1 MRFFSLYRVELRRL
15 LLTKFIWLISALCLC
30 SPLLGYTVYKPIITP
45 EYDAASMSDLY
56 IGNPVL
62 AGTAAGAVLWAVIAI
77 IEGDRQR
84 RSGTD
89 ILADSAAPPTAHSA
103 AKTAALMTISAAATL
118 LCALVYI
125 PFTAAKLEYLF
136 DAGFYFM
143 NFFVF
148 MLPTWWISILFAD
161 GLYRITRRVEL
172 SAVLY
177 AALAYMSCSRFA
189 ERNWFMQ
196 WLNPTIGA
204 YSDGFPDIWFLR
216 MGAYT
221 RLVWLC
227 IAAGVWAFSL
237 ICRRKYQKGLA
248 GSFARG
254 LKKVYL
260 PVSAAALAAVG
271 AILWIVQPFVGNG
284 GEEYD
289 LEAEYEFMNNANAIA
304 EPAATAEHFLKFD
317 AVSGTLFGKSEYQLY
332 NVVKGENVLR
342 FNAGYKIKSITY
354 GGEPVSFR
362 TVKEDLNGQYDT
374 YFVLPDKYGE
384 KLIIEYGGFPTI
396 PQCNMTHITTSIGSN
411 YIRMRNTDIVPLLG
425 SYIASGAYVEVT
437 LPADLVPFIDFEHKQ
452 LTDFTDNGD
461 GTRTYG
467 TTLEVDIIGD
477 FVAGRYVTD
486 KFSSDDYDFNFVYG
500 DIYRSAV
507 EEFDVRQTIC
517 DVFDY
522 CTEHY
527 GKPFYLDGGSF
538 TLFQMS
544 SITNGGYASP
554 GMSTWLEGAIS
565 PNTLSDPNKGT
576 NATETFL
583 HEMIHQW
590 WGGVG
595 MWCDDSDGVWSAE
608 GLTVYS
614 TYRLVKEKYGE
625 LYAEQYYV
633 DDWKKY
639 VDEQNRN
646 FYNRH
651 PEYLEKLPEH
661 YRERLSALNK
671 NVNNYKRMPLML
683 LKAEEL
689 LGGEEQMDAV
699 LKQIFSDYNEKENQY
714 EFTYKEF
721 LDYCGLTEEDLKLD

>member
-30 SPLLGYTVYKPIITP
+30 SPLLGYTVYKPVTLS
-45 EYDAASMSDLY
+45 ETMSGLY

-62 AGTAAGAVLWAVIAI
+62 AGTAAGAVLWAVLAVF
-77 IEGDRQR
+77 EADRQR

-103 AKTAALMTISAAATL
+103 AKTAALMTISAAVTL

-125 PFTAAKLEYLF
+125 PFTAVKLEYLF

-177 AALAYMSCSRFA
+177 AALAYMSYSRFA
-189 ERNWFMQ
+189 ESNWFMQ

-204 YSDGFPDIWFLR
+204 YSDGFPDRWFLR

-227 IAAGVWAFSL
+227 ISAGVWAFSL
-237 ICRRKYQKGLA
+237 ICTRKYQKGLG
-248 GSFARG
+248 GSFVRG

-260 PVSAAALAAVG
+260 PVGAAALAAAG
-271 AILWIVQPFVGNG
+271 TILWSVQPFIGHG
-284 GEEYD
+284 SYEYD
-289 LEAEYEFMNNANAIA
+289 LENEYEFMENHFTAL
-304 EPAATAEHFLKFD
+304 PATAADFSLKFD
-317 AVSGTLFGKSEYQLY
+317 TVLGTLSGRAEYQLTETA
-332 NVVKGENVLR
+332 KGENVLR
-342 FNAGYKIKSITY
+342 MNAGYKIKSMTY

-362 TVKEDLNGQYDT
+362 TVKEDINGKYDT
-374 YFVLPDKYGE
+374 YFELPDKNYQ
-384 KLIIEYGGFPTI
+384 KLIIEYGGFLTAARCGFPMVTA
-396 PQCNMTHITTSIGSN
+396 SIGSN
-411 YIRMRNTDIVPLLG
+411 YIRLQNTDCIPSLG
-425 SYIASGAYVEVT
+425 NYIANKAELEVT
-437 LPADLVPFIDFEHKQ
+437 LPDDLIPFINSERKQ

-461 GTRTYG
+461 GTRTYR
-467 TTLEVDIIGD
+467 TPLDTSFIYE

-486 KFSSDDYDFNFVYG
+486 KFSSDYYDFKFIYG
-500 DIYRSAV
+500 ETYRSAV
-507 EEFDVRQTIC
+507 EEYDVHQTIC

-527 GKPFYLDGGSF
+527 GKPHYIGGGSF
-538 TLFQMS
+538 TLFQLSSLTMS
-544 SITNGGYASP
+544 GYAVS
-554 GMSTWLEGAIS
+554 GTSTWLEDAIS
-565 PNTLSDPNKGT
+565 PNTLSDRNRGI
-576 NATETFL
+576 NATEVFL

-608 GLTVYS
+608 GLTVYT
-614 TYRLVKEKYGE
+614 TYRIVKEKYGE
-625 LYAEQYYV
+625 LYAKQYYV
-633 DDWKKY
+633 DNWKKY

-651 PEYLEKLPEH
+651 PKYLEKLPER
-661 YRERLSALNK
+661 YREQLSALNK
-671 NVNNYKRMPLML
+671 SVNQYKRMPLML

-699 LKQIFSDYNEKENQY
+699 LKRMFTDYNSKGEQY
-714 EFTYKEF
+714 ALTYKEF

>member
-15 LLTKFIWLISALCLC
+15 LLTKYIWLISALCLC
-30 SPLLGYTVYKPIITP
+30 SPLLGYTVYKPITM
-45 EYDAASMSDLY
+45 EAMSGLY

-77 IEGDRQR
+77 VEGDRQR

-103 AKTAALMTISAAATL
+103 AKAAALMTISAAVTL
-118 LCALVYI
+118 LCALAYI

-148 MLPTWWISILFAD
+148 MMPTWWISILFAD
-161 GLYRITRRVEL
+161 GIYRITRRVEL
-172 SAVLY
+172 SSVLY
-177 AALAYMSCSRFA
+177 AALAYMSYSRFA

-227 IAAGVWAFSL
+227 IAAGAWAFSL

-260 PVSAAALAAVG
+260 PVSAAALAVTGAV
-271 AILWIVQPFVGNG
+271 LWNVQPFIGHG
-284 GEEYD
+284 SEEFN
-289 LEAEYEFMNNANAIA
+289 LENEHEFIENSLQTA
-304 EPAATAEHFLKFD
+304 EPVTAADYSIKLD
-317 AVSGTLFGKSEYQLY
+317 PVPGTLSGKAEFQLTM
-332 NVVKGENVLR
+332 VAKGENVLR
-342 FNAGYKIKSITY
+342 LNAGYKIKSMTY

-362 TVKEDLNGQYDT
+362 TVKEDINGQYDT
-374 YFVLPDKYGE
+374 YFELPNKNYQ
-384 KLIIEYGGFPTI
+384 KLIIEYSGYPTVARCYM
-396 PQCNMTHITTSIGSN
+396 PSVKPSIGSN
-411 YIRMRNTDIVPLLG
+411 YIYMGNTDCVPQLAD
-425 SYIASGAYVEVT
+425 YIAAKANLEVT
-437 LPADLVPFIDFEHKQ
+437 LPDDLIPFVEHRQ
-452 LTDFTDNGD
+452 LISSTDNGD
-461 GTRTYG
+461 GTRTYR
-467 TTLEVDIIGD
+467 TTLDTSYIYNFI
-477 FVAGRYVTD
+477 AGHYVTEN
-486 KFSSDDYDFNFVYG
+486 FSSKDYDFNFIYG
-500 DIYRSAV
+500 DVYRSAV
-507 EEFDVRQTIC
+507 EEYDMRQSIC

-527 GKPFYLDGGSF
+527 GKTRYAAKGTF
-538 TLFQMS
+538 TLFQLS
-544 SITNGGYASP
+544 SMYGGGYAVSN
-554 GMSTWLEGAIS
+554 MSTLYEDAFS

-576 NATETFL
+576 NATEVFL

-595 MWCDDSDGVWSAE
+595 MWCEDDGLWSAE
-608 GLTVYS
+608 GLTVYT
-614 TYRLVKEKYGE
+614 TYRIVKEKYGE
-625 LYAEQYYV
+625 LYAKQYYV
-633 DDWKKY
+633 DYWKKY

-651 PEYLEKLPEH
+651 PEYLEKLPER
-661 YRERLSALNK
+661 YREQLNVL
-671 NVNNYKRMPLML
+671 NRSVNHYMRMPLML

-699 LKQIFSDYNEKENQY
+699 LKQIYTDYRERPSQY
-714 EFTYKEF
+714 PFTYKEF